1 MPCMIDWYALF
12 KTYANFFFLTLS
24 KVSSQLTALITFN
37 HSSLMLRKTVDS
49 LLYRQ
54 HQEVINYKVKSESN
68 LAKKKAKTPDFNV
81 RYK

>member
-12 KTYANFFFLTLS
+12 KTYANFFFLMLS

-49 LLYRQ
+49 YCTANTRKLLIVKL
-54 HQEVINYKVKSESN
+54 EVRVIS
-68 LAKKKAKTPDFNV
+68 
-81 RYK
+81 

>member
-1 MPCMIDWYALF
+1 
-12 KTYANFFFLTLS
+12 
-24 KVSSQLTALITFN
+24 
-37 HSSLMLRKTVDS
+37 MLRKTVDS

>member
-1 MPCMIDWYALF
+1 M
-12 KTYANFFFLTLS
+12 LS

-54 HQEVINYKVKSESN
+54 HQEIINCKVKSESY
-68 LAKKKAKTPDFNV
+68 LVEKKANTPDVDPCWYISFEFFA
-81 RYK
+81 